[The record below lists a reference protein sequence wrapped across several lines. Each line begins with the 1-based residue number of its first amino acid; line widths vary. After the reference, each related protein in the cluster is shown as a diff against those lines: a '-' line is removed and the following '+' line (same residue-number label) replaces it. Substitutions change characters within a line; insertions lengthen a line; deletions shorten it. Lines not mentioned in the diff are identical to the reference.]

1 MIQDEILIK
10 NSDLTLNEKLYRLVK
25 VNFSIVSKTMKELIL
40 QWKTQNPVIMYKNL
54 RMPQFEIMNI
64 VATDCQESF
73 QIGLYI

>member
-1 MIQDEILIK
+1 
-10 NSDLTLNEKLYRLVK
+10 
-25 VNFSIVSKTMKELIL
+25 MKELIL